1 MLLIAYVLKR
11 EVKVRSKLLSPCYTF
26 VCREHTVP
34 QKDDIGGAMK
44 SELSMHITKSRSSPS
59 SVEILNQR

>member
-1 MLLIAYVLKR
+1 M
-11 EVKVRSKLLSPCYTF
+11 RSKLLNPCYTF
-26 VCREHTVP
+26 VCRVHAGP
-34 QKDDIGGAMK
+34 QKDDIRGAMK